1 MPDATPTD
9 SGSQQGAPTARQR
22 LQAWAFVAAQAVL
35 IVALILLPGGQWV
48 LPDWLQTVGRIL
60 GLSGI
65 AVMIV
70 GALGLGRA
78 LTPLPLPNGAGDLRT
93 GGLYRLVRH
102 PIYTGLLMFAVG
114 QVLSDPSFLRLTA
127 AVLLIALI
135 AVKARWEER
144 RLAEQ
149 FSEYPDYAALTPRFI
164 PSPRLLLRGQRASTT
179 QP

>member
-1 MPDATPTD
+1 MPEVTQ
-9 SGSQQGAPTARQR
+9 SGSASHDHAHRSRQR

-35 IVALILLPGGQWV
+35 ILALIFLPGGQWA

-60 GLSGI
+60 SLAGI
-65 AVMIV
+65 GVMIV

-78 LTPLPLPNGAGDLRT
+78 LTPLPLPNGAGHLRT

-114 QVLSDPSFLRLTA
+114 QVLSEPSVLRFGS

-135 AVKARWEER
+135 TVKARWEER
-144 RLAEQ
+144 RLVEE
-149 FSEYPDYAALTPRFI
+149 FPEYPDYAALTPRFI
-164 PSPRLLLRGQRASTT
+164 PSPRLFLRGRGASG
-179 QP
+179 